1 MEKLGLQ
8 RRLQRSDEAA
18 RQRHR
23 ELQFLLWVGTLGHLT
38 NGARRQ
44 SHSFITSGGR
54 LQRPWHRYHAGHLK
68 VRVPGTWRCCAAED
82 NQEPATQTS
91 TSHLD
96 DRDREPKATERDAN
110 DAARRELAE
119 KRFSAVRDRVS
130 ALEHKLEH
138 GEAMRRITLA
148 EQLLQALDNPELASR
163 LEALAPKSA
172 PDQQRK
178 SAAMNASTA
187 TTTERSTEPESG
199 RSAAVIAAEERAIAL
214 ARVVQQTQ
222 AVLETLCSWSSLPEP
237 IPAKAKDLCK
247 ELEQRLQETKL
258 STWLSGNSG
267 SSSTPAATET
277 ISPAA
282 RDFFNRAMRALRA
295 RNGGKAAVTDEELE
309 SVLSAAA
316 QMRRTSALKAEMD
329 RVLAAEAAVTAE
341 AQRVREDQGIG
352 ASAPGPKSPRKITES
367 SPLGLCREKG
377 LEMRTWLKHFVTD
390 TWQRL
395 NGVPSPAQNAV
406 DAAAAPTA
414 VLPFRQ
420 RQALIFKHTVE
431 DLKPLERKLQELSK
445 EREMRLRR
453 EGPLGK
459 LIHIRDLRA
468 LDDQVNALRRQISV
482 RVLESEMER
491 IYLYLDAELETSA
504 LFFLRGVNDEQEEML
519 LIAEYGLL
527 ARRLAEMQVLVD
539 VGEAVLIED
548 DELAD
553 LASDIQF
560 LKSRLGLGEDDAY
573 MNLGSVVLDWSRIR
587 QYLAEMSQKTKE
599 GGEFY
604 WRGVRLLG
612 GDIMYTLRLIQRAAA
627 GYTLTPRE
635 VRTIRRTG
643 RDILTLVPF
652 GILLALPLTPVG
664 HVMVFSF
671 IQRYFPSFFPST
683 FTDKR
688 QELMKRYESLMRQ
701 ISTLE
706 KDSVAEDAEKASILA
721 RTVPEE
727 THLASEDEDSDEG
740 YGHSASGVMAGPPEV
755 TLSDKRRSR
764 ETEPRSE
771 QTHRQTSSGKTSP
784 SSPSRDA

>member
-1 MEKLGLQ
+1 MNI
-8 RRLQRSDEAA
+8 
-18 RQRHR
+18 
-23 ELQFLLWVGTLGHLT
+23 V
-38 NGARRQ
+38 
-44 SHSFITSGGR
+44 
-54 LQRPWHRYHAGHLK
+54 
-68 VRVPGTWRCCAAED
+68 
-82 NQEPATQTS
+82 
-91 TSHLD
+91 
-96 DRDREPKATERDAN
+96 ERDTN

-119 KRFSAVRDRVS
+119 KRFHAVRERVS

-138 GEAMRRITLA
+138 GEAIRRITLA
-148 EQLLQALDNPELASR
+148 EQLLRALRNPELVTRLAS
-163 LEALAPKSA
+163 LAGGSSSEQHPNKTGT
-172 PDQQRK
+172 Q
-178 SAAMNASTA
+178 STTTA
-187 TTTERSTEPESG
+187 TTERSSESDSSRQTG
-199 RSAAVIAAEERAIAL
+199 VSATEERAIAL
-214 ARVVQQTQ
+214 ARVIQQTQ
-222 AVLETLCSWSSLPEP
+222 ALLEALCSWKSLPELV
-237 IPAKAKDLCK
+237 PAKAK
-247 ELEQRLQETKL
+247 ELSAELGEILQDTHL
-258 STWLSGNSG
+258 DAWLASSGNSSG
-267 SSSTPAATET
+267 NAGASET
-277 ISPAA
+277 SSPAA

-295 RNGGKAAVTDEELE
+295 RNGGKVTVTDEELE

-341 AQRVREDQGIG
+341 AQRGREDQGTGMATPG
-352 ASAPGPKSPRKITES
+352 ARNSRKPTAT
-367 SPLGLCREKG
+367 SPLLLCREKG
-377 LEMRTWLKHFVTD
+377 QEIGAWLKTFVTD

-395 NGVPSPAQNAV
+395 NGVPSSSPSPSN
-406 DAAAAPTA
+406 TA
-414 VLPFRQ
+414 DVTVATSAILPFRQ
-420 RQALIFKHTVE
+420 RQALIFKNTVD

-445 EREMRLRR
+445 ERENRLRR

-504 LFFLRGVNDEQEEML
+504 LFSLRAVNDEQEEML

-701 ISTLE
+701 ISSLE
-706 KDSVAEDAEKASILA
+706 KDSAAEQAEEASLLA
-721 RTVPEE
+721 RTAPEE
-727 THLASEDEDSDEG
+727 THLAGDDDDDDIGIGNEHPTSTVANRRQDTSLQEHRRNSGLGLDG
-740 YGHSASGVMAGPPEV
+740 PQASQP
-755 TLSDKRRSR
+755 
-764 ETEPRSE
+764 
-771 QTHRQTSSGKTSP
+771 TSP
-784 SSPSRDA
+784 GKRVSSPPAQDR